1 MTTTHEPDAT
11 GPPEPND
18 PSAKPVWRS
27 PSSQLRV
34 VSAQISVRQR
44 LIELWRY
51 RELLVA
57 MTRKELKVKYKN
69 SVLGFMWSLLNP
81 ATTLIVYYVVF
92 QVVLHNNIP
101 GFAIYLISGIL
112 VWNLFSTALPA
123 ACQSVVSNASIVKKV
138 AFPRE
143 IPALAAVGA
152 GLVHFFLQSLVLFA
166 FLIYF
171 HRVPAFEYVPLLL
184 PALIALLLLTA
195 SLGVLLA
202 AINVKLR
209 DMTHLLE
216 IGLTIWFWAT
226 PIIYQY
232 RLVRDQVAKNA
243 HSAFH
248 WIFYLWRLNPVTPI
262 VLAFQRSI
270 YAVTS
275 PCTGPC
281 VAGQPVTRTMA
292 NGTKVTGLLI
302 HILPDHAGPWWYLW
316 QILLVILFS
325 LLLFWYALRVFSRL
339 EGNFAED
346 L

>member
-1 MTTTHEPDAT
+1 MTTTHEPGAT
-11 GPPEPND
+11 GPTDPHEKVAWRV
-18 PSAKPVWRS
+18 PSA
-27 PSSQLRV
+27 QLRV
-34 VSAQISVRQR
+34 VSAKISVRQR
-44 LIELWRY
+44 VIELWRY
-51 RELLVA
+51 RELLIG

-81 ATTLIVYYVVF
+81 ASTLLVYYVVF
-92 QVVLHNNIP
+92 QIVLHNGIP

-123 ACQSVVSNASIVKKV
+123 ACNSVVSNASIVKKV

-143 IPALAAVGA
+143 IPALASVGA
-152 GLVHFFLQSLVLFA
+152 GLVHFFLQTLVLLA
-166 FLIYF
+166 FLVYF
-171 HRVPAFEYVPLLL
+171 HRTPAFEYVPLLL
-184 PALIALLLLTA
+184 PALLALLMLTA
-195 SLGVLLA
+195 SLGILLA
-202 AINVKLR
+202 ALNVKLR
-209 DMTHLLE
+209 DMQHLLE

-232 RLVRDQVAKNA
+232 RLVRDQVAANA
-243 HSAFH
+243 HSVFH

-262 VLAFQRSI
+262 VLAFQRAI
-270 YAVTS
+270 YGVTS
-275 PCTGPC
+275 PINTVNGK
-281 VAGQPVTRTMA
+281 PV
-292 NGTKVTGLLI
+292 VV

-325 LLLFWYALRVFSRL
+325 LVMFWFALRVFSRL